1 MVDENDEMVIRW
13 EEILF
18 VLNLEMIGLCLKKI
32 IIVAICGCCILNL
45 HHICVKKNNYE
56 SLREMT
62 KKQNGE
68 KEKP

>member
-18 VLNLEMIGLCLKKI
+18 VLNLEMIGLCLKKKNNSCNMWVLYI
-32 IIVAICGCCILNL
+32 EFASYLCE
-45 HHICVKKNNYE
+45 KNNYE